1 MLNEKCL
8 SGSGKRR
15 HFLFINFTKKHVF
28 QSHRVFA
35 TIISFTGE
43 LFKRGSEKTSGE
55 LQAGNRGANKRW
67 MKRIIVISDIHWL

>member
-1 MLNEKCL
+1 MEVVKEGIFFYKFHNYK
-8 SGSGKRR
+8 
-15 HFLFINFTKKHVF
+15 F

-35 TIISFTGE
+35 AIISFTGE

-67 MKRIIVISDIHWL
+67 MKRIIVKSDIHWL